1 MAANHAVVVWEW
13 ENMHGH
19 WLPYSPEISQLLE
32 RAQCKGL
39 NRVLLSDADPNLSH
53 YYVNLKTNQQYSED
67 DGKSGSIHGYFSCH
81 QTKSEFVLPDTFYEV
96 RRSYFSPSSPAGKG
110 ARWEWSGDNNEWHP
124 YDAEV
129 QCYIEGGW
137 VEVFDVYSEFLNC
150 L

>member
-13 ENMHGH
+13 ENKYGH

-53 YYVNLKTNQQYSED
+53 YYVNLKTKQQYSED
-67 DGKSGSIHGYFSCH
+67 DGKLRLINLTIFHIVKLKVS
-81 QTKSEFVLPDTFYEV
+81 VLSDTFFEV

-110 ARWEWSGDNNEWHP
+110 ARWEWCGDNNEWYP

-137 VEVFDVYSEFLNC
+137 VEVFDIYFQFSK
-150 L
+150 